1 MPPRL
6 EKVWDYQRFRIWVR
20 SSRAAKPL
28 LLKIKAASGSS
39 QQVEGFRGVALN
51 VQVVAE
57 LPVGEEIV
65 WGAKENKMLKTHLNR
80 RAVKRMDLPAG
91 HILSCDPPPQFP
103 YSFS

>member
-1 MPPRL
+1 M
-6 EKVWDYQRFRIWVR
+6 
-20 SSRAAKPL
+20 
-28 LLKIKAASGSS
+28 S
-39 QQVEGFRGVALN
+39 QQVEGFQGVALN

-65 WGAKENKMLKTHLNR
+65 WGAKENQMLKTHLNR

-91 HILSCDPPPQFP
+91 HILSCDPQFP